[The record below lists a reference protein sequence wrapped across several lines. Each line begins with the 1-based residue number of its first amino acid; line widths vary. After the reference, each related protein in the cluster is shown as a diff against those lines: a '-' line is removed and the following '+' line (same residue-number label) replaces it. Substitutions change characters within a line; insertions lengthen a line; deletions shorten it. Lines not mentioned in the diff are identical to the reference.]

1 MRIAFYAAQS
11 GKPWNGDT
19 LAHSS
24 LGGSETAVI
33 YIARGLAALG
43 HEVIVFTRDV
53 PGVFDDVVYMPFEK
67 ARNTLYTL
75 PLDILVCSRD
85 PLPLIW
91 QHRAAATILWHHDM
105 PNQPMPAPTVD
116 VFVSQTQQRYYE
128 QFGLVPEGRGVTIYN
143 GVDNALFLPPAAVRS
158 LTAEDTVRLAWT
170 SNPERGLWHAAEVLR
185 LVKQQFPHTNLH
197 VFGRNSVYGWDSSY
211 EGNFLPLVWEDGL
224 VLHESLSKAD
234 LAVALQQMDMW
245 VYPTWWPETY
255 CIAAVEAQAAG
266 LPIVAS
272 NLAALQ
278 ETVRGGV
285 LVGGNVSEA
294 GHLERFAETVLN
306 LLHAPQTRTQA
317 QLAGL
322 QLAKQMDWSIQ
333 VGAWQTLLEKLL
345 ASV

>member
-11 GKPWNGDT
+11 GKAWNGAT
-19 LAHSS
+19 LAKES

-53 PGVFDDVVYMPFEK
+53 PGVYDDVVYVPFEK

-75 PLDILVCSRD
+75 PLDVLVCSRD

-91 QHRAAATILWHHDM
+91 QHRAAATVLWHHDM
-105 PNQPMPAPTVD
+105 PQFAAPAPTVD
-116 VFVSQTQQRYYE
+116 VFVSQTQQNYY
-128 QFGLVPEGRGVTIYN
+128 QQMGLVPEGRGVTIYN
-143 GVDNALFLPPAAVRS
+143 GVDNSIFLPPAGIGEHNE
-158 LTAEDTVRLAWT
+158 LTTPRLVWT

-185 LVKQQFPHTNLH
+185 LVREKFPKTELH
-197 VFGRNSVYGWDSSY
+197 VYGRNSVYGWDSSY
-211 EGNFLPLVWEDGL
+211 ERNFLPLKPQEGL
-224 VLHESLSKAD
+224 ILHESLNKAD
-234 LAVALQQMDMW
+234 LAAALQQMDMW

-255 CIAAVEAQAAG
+255 CITAVEAQAAG
-266 LPIVAS
+266 LPVVAS

-278 ETVRGGV
+278 ETVHGGV
-285 LVGGNVSEA
+285 LVGGNASEA
-294 GHLERFAETVLN
+294 DHLHRFAACVID
-306 LLHAPQTRTQA
+306 LLCDPGARAQA
-317 QLAGL
+317 QQAGL

-333 VGAWQTLLEKLL
+333 VGAWQTLLDKVL